1 MARIVRRDHQN
12 SPLIRGVT
20 LQAKLGS
27 SIGDIPASVGLVR
40 TGVQSLQSDDPRS
53 GAPCRQRR
61 VDTVTS
67 TVTRPS
73 QSQGS

>member
-27 SIGDIPASVGLVR
+27 SIGDIPAGVGLSGR
-40 TGVQSLQSDDPRS
+40 ACKTCGATTLEAAHHAGS
-53 GAPCRQRR
+53 GALVQ
-61 VDTVTS
+61 
-67 TVTRPS
+67 
-73 QSQGS
+73 

>member
-27 SIGDIPASVGLVR
+27 SIGDIPAGVGL
-40 TGVQSLQSDDPRS
+40 S
-53 GAPCRQRR
+53 GRACKTCRA
-61 VDTVTS
+61 
-67 TVTRPS
+67 RPS
-73 QSQGS
+73 KQRTMQAAAR